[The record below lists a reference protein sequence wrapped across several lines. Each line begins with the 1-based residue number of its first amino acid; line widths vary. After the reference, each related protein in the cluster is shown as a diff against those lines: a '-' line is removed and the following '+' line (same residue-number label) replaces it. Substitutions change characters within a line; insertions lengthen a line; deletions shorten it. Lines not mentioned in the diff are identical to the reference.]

1 MKIERKKWRM
11 DGRKKTED
19 HLRPK
24 DFFFLFLSIVFNQFF
39 SCFFP
44 FLFCFILFFPF
55 SLLLLA
61 NPPLPINSNLKKLT
75 IVPLYPSQ
83 NATTANVTVTFC
95 DKKNPRLLCFTH
107 ECYLVRCIRTETF
120 LPSSVVLSALLLIIQ
135 VQFRSISS
143 EQKRKAGRQE
153 RRFLLLLWQSSARAV
168 YFLAPPNRVIGYF
181 GV

>member
-1 MKIERKKWRM
+1 M
-11 DGRKKTED
+11 
-19 HLRPK
+19 
-24 DFFFLFLSIVFNQFF
+24 FYSF
-39 SCFFP
+39 FFP
-44 FLFCFILFFPF
+44 FF
-55 SLLLLA
+55 LLLLA

-75 IVPLYPSQ
+75 IVPLYPVPSQ

-168 YFLAPPNRVIGYF
+168 YFLAPPNRVIRYF